1 MLVTAYALPLTVT
14 LAGTLA
20 DVHFLLDGLTYSTEQ
35 PELPED
41 VTLHTDFVW
50 VSVTE
55 LPTFGASGCVSEVFG
70 DEFVDESELSVSI
83 KRFISVTQTS
93 HLNKYLC
100 TLKIQ

>member
-70 DEFVDESELSVSI
+70 VELELFVESELPSSI
-83 KRFISVTQTS
+83 NRFISV
-93 HLNKYLC
+93 
-100 TLKIQ
+100 KISVSVLGPVVIY